1 MATTTPLQNLP
12 VPEDTDD
19 PNIPAD
25 ITALATAIEKRL
37 VGVYND
43 AADRDARITAPQE
56 GQVAVLKDT
65 DKIHGYFSGAW
76 KQIYPA
82 QGLQTIRNGSAA
94 PDNSVGV
101 DGDVYF
107 RV

>member
-12 VPEDTDD
+12 VPEDADD
-19 PNIPAD
+19 PNVPAD
-25 ITALATAIEKRL
+25 LTALAVAIEKRL
-37 VGVYND
+37 VGVYTSV
-43 AADRDARITAPQE
+43 ADRDGRIGAPQE
-56 GQVAVLKDT
+56 GQVAILT
-65 DKIHGYFSGAW
+65 DQDKMHVWLAGAW

-94 PDNSVGV
+94 PDNAVGV

>member
-19 PNIPAD
+19 PNVPAD
-25 ITALATAIEKRL
+25 MSALATAIEKRL
-37 VGVYND
+37 VGVYNSV
-43 AADRDARITAPQE
+43 ADRDARITAPQE
-56 GQVAVLKDT
+56 GQVAYLKDSN
-65 DKIHGYFSGAW
+65 KIHVYVDGAW
-76 KQIYPA
+76 SQIFPA
-82 QGLQTIRNGSAA
+82 LGLQTIRNGAGA

>member
-12 VPEDTDD
+12 VPEDADD
-19 PNIPAD
+19 PNVPGD
-25 ITALATAIEKRL
+25 LTALANAIEKRL
-37 VGVYND
+37 AGVYVN

-56 GQVAVLKDT
+56 GQVAILQDV
-65 DKIHGYFSGAW
+65 DKMHVYLAGGW

-82 QGLQTIRNGSAA
+82 LGLQTIRNGAAA